1 MLDLTLAVK
10 LSDRRIHKLDT
21 VMFLHCLV
29 KVHDVRVRAGQVSKG
44 VLHVVLYF
52 VIVLVHSLIV
62 FLLFLLI
69 LHRNELLVTVKGFLF
84 SAFNF
89 PC

>member
-29 KVHDVRVRAGQVSKG
+29 KVHGVQVIAGQVSKG

-52 VIVLVHSLIV
+52 IVVLVHCLIV
-62 FLLFLLI
+62 LLIVLFLLH
-69 LHRNELLVTVKGFLF
+69 LT
-84 SAFNF
+84 
-89 PC
+89 